1 MKLAQLLEIW
11 KNFLAKEEEKTQN
24 EDEILDE
31 VEDFQKAVKR
41 GYVKNRNKYLKSGP
55 QDPGPAYPKKPKE
68 TRALSGPG
76 PFAGA

>member
-1 MKLAQLLEIW
+1 MKLTHLLQKW
-11 KNFLAKEEEKTQN
+11 KKFLAEEREKECN

-31 VEDFQKAVKR
+31 EEDFQKTVKR